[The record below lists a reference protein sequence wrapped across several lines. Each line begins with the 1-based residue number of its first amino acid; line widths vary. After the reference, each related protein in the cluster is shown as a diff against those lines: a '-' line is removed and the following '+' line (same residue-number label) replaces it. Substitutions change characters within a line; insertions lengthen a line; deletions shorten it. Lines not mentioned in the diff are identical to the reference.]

1 MRPVKSRAG
10 GAVLSAS
17 VLIGGMRR
25 LLLLLLGLGL
35 GLGLLVRGDGGIER
49 LLRGFG
55 RLLRRG

>member
-10 GAVLSAS
+10 DEVLSAS
-17 VLIGGMRR
+17 VLTGGMRR
-25 LLLLLLGLGL
+25 RGLLLGA
-35 GLGLLVRGDGGIER
+35 RGGGGIER